1 MQFHYVDRK
10 VLRGVFV
17 GRPYP
22 LILVTLPDCM
32 PELWQWEADESQQL
46 RALRDEPPIDAVA
59 LVELAS
65 RIRTYLNRT
74 CRLNIKLLE
83 F

>member
-1 MQFHYVDRK
+1 
-10 VLRGVFV
+10 
-17 GRPYP
+17 
-22 LILVTLPDCM
+22 M
-32 PELWQWEADESQQL
+32 PELWQWEEDEARQL

-65 RIRTYLNRT
+65 KIRVYLNRT
-74 CRLNIKLLE
+74 GRLDIKPLE

>member
-10 VLRGVFV
+10 VLKGIFV

-32 PELWQWEADESQQL
+32 PELWQWEEDESQQL
-46 RALRDEPPIDAVA
+46 RALRDEPPIDAAA

-65 RIRTYLNRT
+65 GIRTYLNRM
-74 CRLNIKLLE
+74 CWLNIKRLE